1 MRNPAVAGHPD
12 ARETAELAFDN
23 EKERENYKPRGVK
36 DQVKLGSRVRPGVL
50 SRLVLYTA
58 GQALVSQ
65 SINYPQRG

>member
-1 MRNPAVAGHPD
+1 MKRSGKITNLG
-12 ARETAELAFDN
+12 
-23 EKERENYKPRGVK
+23 GVK